1 MIFETIRNIFFHC
14 IKLMEGYS
22 LSTVRKDQCAKTFFF
37 LHRFKSLILIGNI
50 LPVFDETI
58 HLRSRSDESWLSN
71 WDSEGIRV
79 GPWTGEGYPQGA
91 ISLGDV
97 GWSLGKSWT
106 LKGRRPDTNSVNV
119 CSSRFVVKVWPLA
132 VWNHLC
138 LICGSKW

>member
-1 MIFETIRNIFFHC
+1 
-14 IKLMEGYS
+14 MEGYS
-22 LSTVRKDQCAKTFFF
+22 LSTFRKDQCAKTFFF

-97 GWSLGKSWT
+97 G
-106 LKGRRPDTNSVNV
+106 
-119 CSSRFVVKVWPLA
+119 
-132 VWNHLC
+132 
-138 LICGSKW
+138 

>member
-1 MIFETIRNIFFHC
+1 MQKH
-14 IKLMEGYS
+14 L
-22 LSTVRKDQCAKTFFF
+22 F

-58 HLRSRSDESWLSN
+58 HPRSRSDESWLSN

-97 GWSLGKSWT
+97 G
-106 LKGRRPDTNSVNV
+106 
-119 CSSRFVVKVWPLA
+119 
-132 VWNHLC
+132 
-138 LICGSKW
+138 